1 MTNLMLIGESVT
13 SGFSPL
19 GLDILSF
26 GAILSGILV
35 ITARNPVISV
45 LFLIALF
52 VNIASYLILL
62 GISFIG
68 LAYITVLCGC
78 NCYSFLICN
87 FLT

>member
-1 MTNLMLIGESVT
+1 MTNLMLISESVT
-13 SGFSPL
+13 SGFNPL

-52 VNIASYLILL
+52 VNIAAYLILL
-62 GISFIG
+62 
-68 LAYITVLCGC
+68 
-78 NCYSFLICN
+78 
-87 FLT
+87 